1 MPRTFID
8 HLNHEIRS
16 PLTVV
21 VGMAELLSLSSLT
34 AEQRQHLGVL
44 RQAADSILR
53 LMDLAVDFSRLRA
66 RALTLKDESFSLQ
79 GVLDQLRKPDPG
91 RGRAA
96 PLEIDLRP
104 DVPDRLQGDAARLR
118 QALGEL
124 AAYLADVRRADRI
137 VVRVGAERST
147 TRDLRLVFA
156 FASAERPFPAVAA
169 EDERGGQWVA
179 CSEETVAKRHGL
191 ELAVAAGLAHAMN
204 GNLWI
209 ATEAAADVA
218 AALTVEFGIP
228 HDSERFEEILEEA
241 SSAKP
246 RSEKRILLAEDIE
259 SNRQIIASLLKRRG
273 HAVSIA
279 ADGAQAVE
287 AFQREAGRFDVV
299 ILDLEMPVMDGWQ
312 AAKEIRRLAAERPAA
327 ERPTAERP
335 IRIVALTAHRVE
347 GCADLLER
355 GLFDAAVGKPVAA
368 ERLFEALEADGP
380 RSSLAASSSQ
390 ATPGAPAEPPG
401 IDYSGALSRL
411 CGDERLLDDL
421 VQFFLDDSPE
431 LLCEA
436 RAAIERSDAKALE
449 RTAHSIRGLA
459 SNFGAQSTVNAAA
472 VLEEIGRRSDL
483 EAADGACRTLEA
495 EVVRLTAIL
504 EDRVKTA
511 GAAGLGDRKS

>member
-34 AEQRQHLGVL
+34 AEQQQHLAVL

-53 LMDLAVDFSRLRA
+53 LMDLAVDFSRLQA
-66 RALTLKDESFSLQ
+66 DALTLKDEGFSLQ

-118 QALGEL
+118 QALSEL
-124 AAYLADVRRADRI
+124 AAYLAEVRRMERI
-137 VVRVGAERST
+137 AVQIRAERSASHAMS
-147 TRDLRLVFA
+147 LAFA
-156 FASAERPFPAVAA
+156 FASAERPFPAVVADDGCDG
-169 EDERGGQWVA
+169 EWIA

-191 ELAVAAGLAHAMN
+191 ELAVVAGLAQAMH
-204 GNLWI
+204 GKLWI
-209 ATEAAADVA
+209 ASEASAPVA
-218 AALTVEFGIP
+218 ARLTVAIEVP
-228 HDSERFEEILEEA
+228 RESERFEAIFEEA
-241 SSAKP
+241 AFAKP
-246 RSEKRILLAEDIE
+246 REPKRILLAEDVQA
-259 SNRQIIASLLKRRG
+259 NQQIVAALLERRG
-273 HAVSIA
+273 HAVSLA
-279 ADGAQAVE
+279 ADGAQAVQT
-287 AFQREAGRFDVV
+287 FQREAGRFDVV
-299 ILDLEMPVMDGWQ
+299 ILDLEMPVLDGWR
-312 AAKEIRRLAAERPAA
+312 AAEEIRRLAAAKPV
-327 ERPTAERP
+327 
-335 IRIVALTAHRVE
+335 RIVALTAHRVE
-347 GCADLLER
+347 GCADLLA
-355 GLFDAAVGKPVAA
+355 GSLFDAAIGKPVDA
-368 ERLFEALEADGP
+368 ERLFEAIEADCKCSP
-380 RSSLAASSSQ
+380 RSASACE

-401 IDYSGALSRL
+401 VDYRGALSRL

-483 EAADGACRTLEA
+483 DAADHACRALEA
-495 EVVRLTAIL
+495 EVGRLTAIL

-511 GAAGLGDRKS
+511 GAAGLGDSKS